1 MSSVKLFR
9 DPIQQDDNLAMPL
22 EIDGGHWDGTFRT
35 FLWALS
41 GFVIIL
47 ITMSVFAPVR
57 EVAIAEGEIIPVG
70 SIVSVE
76 HLEGGIVDNV
86 YVGEG
91 GFIRKGELLMKLHPE
106 SGSGDFNQVRVRR
119 DLLDM
124 RRIRLGALLKGEGA
138 PNFGELQK
146 SYPTESGDQLLLFTS
161 EQKAVAAGG
170 KVLESRLEQRHSD
183 LSSRKD
189 EIKAVDSQIAIYE
202 EQYDAQRKLVKK
214 GFSSRSRLLQA
225 KARVEE
231 VRVTRQQLLGTIE
244 SIKGQ
249 IVELTS
255 ETEQIKNAKRQEWS
269 DALVATIGEMSE
281 LDERLKGGEDRVKR
295 LAVYAPKT
303 GRVQSLAAKL
313 PRQVIRAGDVVA
325 EIVPLDAS
333 VEAEVRIQPKD
344 IGYVQ
349 AGHPAEIT
357 LSTFDPEV
365 FGKVH
370 GEVRS
375 VSPTTFETDRGDKY
389 FKGLVKLDRSIL
401 EHNGRSFPI
410 TAGMVVTANVITGSK
425 SVMQYILKPVVRSY
439 DRAFSER

>member
-1 MSSVKLFR
+1 MKLFR
-9 DPIQQDDNLAMPL
+9 DPIHQDDNLAMPL
-22 EIDGGHWDGTFRT
+22 DIDGGHWDGTFRR

-41 GFVIIL
+41 AFVVIL
-47 ITMSVFAPVR
+47 IVLSVFAPVR
-57 EVAIAEGEIIPVG
+57 EVAVAEGEIIPVG

-86 YVGEG
+86 YVSEG

-124 RRIRLGALLKGEGA
+124 RRIRLGTLLKGNDELD
-138 PNFGELQK
+138 FGELGK
-146 SYPTESGDQLLLFTS
+146 SYPTEADDQKILFTS
-161 EQKAVAAGG
+161 EKNAVAAGG
-170 KVLESRLEQRHSD
+170 EVLKARLEQRHSD
-183 LSSRKD
+183 LRSRKD
-189 EIKAVDSQIAIYE
+189 EIKAVDSQQAIYA
-202 EQYDAQRKLVKK
+202 EQYDAQLKLTKK

-255 ETEQIKNAKRQEWS
+255 EMKQAKNAKRQEWS
-269 DALVATIGEMSE
+269 DALVATIGEISE
-281 LDERLKGGEDRVKR
+281 LDERLKGGEDRVNR

-303 GRVQSLAAKL
+303 GRVQLLAAKL
-313 PRQVIRAGDVVA
+313 PGQVIRPGDVVA

-349 AGHPAEIT
+349 SGHPAEIT

-375 VSPTTFETDRGDKY
+375 VSPTTFETERGDKY
-389 FKGLVKLDRSIL
+389 FKGLVKLDRSVL
-401 EHNGRSFPI
+401 EHNGRNFPI

-439 DRAFSER
+439 GRAFSER

>member
-1 MSSVKLFR
+1 
-9 DPIQQDDNLAMPL
+9 
-22 EIDGGHWDGTFRT
+22 
-35 FLWALS
+35 LWALS

-138 PNFGELQK
+138 LDFGKLGK
-146 SYPTESGDQLLLFTS
+146 SYPTESADQLLLFTS

-189 EIKAVDSQIAIYE
+189 EIKAVDSQIAIYQ

-313 PRQVIRAGDVVA
+313 PGQVISCRWMQVLKLKYEFNQKILVMSKRA
-325 EIVPLDAS
+325 
-333 VEAEVRIQPKD
+333 IQPKLL
-344 IGYVQ
+344 YQ
-349 AGHPAEIT
+349 
-357 LSTFDPEV
+357 L
-365 FGKVH
+365 
-370 GEVRS
+370 
-375 VSPTTFETDRGDKY
+375 
-389 FKGLVKLDRSIL
+389 SIL
-401 EHNGRSFPI
+401 KFSAKY
-410 TAGMVVTANVITGSK
+410 TAKCVRFLRQLSRQTVVTNT
-425 SVMQYILKPVVRSY
+425 LKAS
-439 DRAFSER
+439 

>member
-1 MSSVKLFR
+1 MSTLKLFR
-9 DPIQQDDNLAMPL
+9 DPIHKDDNLAMPL
-22 EIDGGHWDGTFRT
+22 EIDGGHWDGTFRR

-41 GFVIIL
+41 AFVIIL
-47 ITMSVFAPVR
+47 ITLSVFAPVR

-70 SIVSVE
+70 SVVSVE

-91 GFIRKGELLMKLHPE
+91 GFVRKGELLLKLHPE

-119 DLLDM
+119 DQLEM
-124 RRIRLGALLKGEGA
+124 RRIRIGGLLADKEPQFGALEKT
-138 PNFGELQK
+138 
-146 SYPTESGDQLLLFTS
+146 YPTEAADQRLLYNS
-161 EQKAVAAGG
+161 EKKAVLAGG
-170 KVLESRLEQRHSD
+170 NVLKARLEQRHSD
-183 LSSRKD
+183 LRSRKD
-189 EIKAVDSQIAIYE
+189 EIKAVDSQIAIYQ
-202 EQYDAQRKLVKK
+202 EQYEAQVKLTKK
-214 GFSSRSRLLQA
+214 GFSSRGRLLQA
-225 KARVEE
+225 KARLEE

-244 SIKGQ
+244 SVKGQ
-249 IVELTS
+249 IVELKS
-255 ETEQIKNAKRQEWS
+255 EIEQSKNAKRQEWS
-269 DALVATIGEMSE
+269 DALVATIGEISE
-281 LDERLKGGEDRVKR
+281 LDERLKSGEDRVNR

-313 PRQVIRAGDVVA
+313 PGQVIRPGDVVA

-333 VEAEVRIQPKD
+333 IEAEVRIQPKD

-365 FGKVH
+365 FGKVQ

-375 VSPTTFETDRGDKY
+375 VSPTTFETERGDKY

>member
-1 MSSVKLFR
+1 MKLFR
-9 DPIQQDDNLAMPL
+9 DPIHQDDNLAMPL
-22 EIDGGHWDGTFRT
+22 EIDGGHWDGTFRR

-41 GFVIIL
+41 GFVVIL

-124 RRIRLGALLKGEGA
+124 RRIRLGALLKGLSE
-138 PNFGELQK
+138 PDFGELAK
-146 SYPTESGDQLLLFTS
+146 KYPTESDDQLLLFTS
-161 EQKAVAAGG
+161 EQKAVSAGG

-183 LSSRKD
+183 LKSRKD
-189 EIKAVDSQIAIYE
+189 EIKAVDSQIAIYQ
-202 EQYDAQRKLVKK
+202 EQYGAQKKLNEK

-249 IVELTS
+249 IVELTN
-255 ETEQIKNAKRQEWS
+255 ETVQAKNTKKQEWS
-269 DALVATIGEMSE
+269 DALVSTIGEISE

-313 PRQVIRAGDVVA
+313 PGQVIRAGDVVA

-344 IGYVQ
+344 IGYVR

-389 FKGLVKLDRSIL
+389 FKGLVTLDRSVL
-401 EHNGRSFPI
+401 EHNGRNFPI

>member
-1 MSSVKLFR
+1 MKLFR

-22 EIDGGHWDGTFRT
+22 EIDGGHWDGTFRR
-35 FLWALS
+35 FLWAFS
-41 GFVIIL
+41 GFVVIL

-86 YVGEG
+86 FVGEG

-124 RRIRLGALLKGEGA
+124 RRIRLGALLKGQETLD
-138 PNFGELQK
+138 FGELAKQ
-146 SYPTESGDQLLLFTS
+146 YPTESADQRLLFSS
-161 EQKAVAAGG
+161 EKKAVTAGG
-170 KVLESRLEQRHSD
+170 RVLEARLEQRHSD

-189 EIKAVDSQIAIYE
+189 EIKAVDSQIAIYQ
-202 EQYDAQRKLVKK
+202 EQYGAQQKLVKK

-249 IVELTS
+249 IVELTN
-255 ETEQIKNAKRQEWS
+255 ETEQAKNAKTQEWS
-269 DALVATIGEMSE
+269 DALVATIGEISE

-313 PRQVIRAGDVVA
+313 PGQVIRAGDVVA

-333 VEAEVRIQPKD
+333 VEAEVRILPKD
-344 IGYVQ
+344 IGYVR

-365 FGKVH
+365 FGKVE

-375 VSPTTFETDRGDKY
+375 VSPTTFETERGDKY
-389 FKGLVKLDRSIL
+389 FKGLVKLDRSVL

>member
-1 MSSVKLFR
+1 MKLFR

-22 EIDGGHWDGTFRT
+22 EIDGGHWDGTFRR

-76 HLEGGIVDNV
+76 HLEGGIVDDV
-86 YVGEG
+86 YVSEG

-106 SGSGDFNQVRVRR
+106 SGSGDFNQIRVRR
-119 DLLDM
+119 DLLEM
-124 RRIRLGALLKGEGA
+124 RRLRVGALLKGLDV
-138 PNFGELQK
+138 PDFGELDAK
-146 SYPTESGDQLLLFTS
+146 YPTEAADQRLLFTS
-161 EQKAVAAGG
+161 EKKAVTAGG

-183 LSSRKD
+183 LRSRKD
-189 EIKAVDSQIAIYE
+189 EIKAVDSQIAIYK
-202 EQYDAQRKLVKK
+202 EQYGAQQKLIKK

-249 IVELTS
+249 IVELTN
-255 ETEQIKNAKRQEWS
+255 ETEQAKNAKSQEWS
-269 DALVATIGEMSE
+269 DTLVATIGEISE

-313 PRQVIRAGDVVA
+313 PGQVIRAGDVVA

-365 FGKVH
+365 FGKIE
-370 GEVRS
+370 GKVRS
-375 VSPTTFETDRGDKY
+375 VSPTTFETERGDKY
-389 FKGLVKLDRSIL
+389 FKGLVELDRSVL

-425 SVMQYILKPVVRSY
+425 SVMQYIMKPVVRSY